1 MQMLRSTL
9 RWMTGFSG
17 MDAGKEPEAANS
29 SHSAVP
35 ESESSDSIE
44 VCIIYFEKFMY
55 FNCEYCLSIVTQRL
69 TIYRSQVDNSR
80 TVLLKIATLYAERL
94 MNDICLVVDG
104 VEYPA
109 HRLILCASS
118 DVFQVSTNLCTPG

>member
-1 MQMLRSTL
+1 M
-9 RWMTGFSG
+9 
-17 MDAGKEPEAANS
+17 
-29 SHSAVP
+29 
-35 ESESSDSIE
+35 
-44 VCIIYFEKFMY
+44 
-55 FNCEYCLSIVTQRL
+55 
-69 TIYRSQVDNSR
+69 DNSR

-118 DVFQVSTNLCTPG
+118 DVFQVSAKKYIYIYLRFSTE

>member
-1 MQMLRSTL
+1 M
-9 RWMTGFSG
+9 
-17 MDAGKEPEAANS
+17 
-29 SHSAVP
+29 
-35 ESESSDSIE
+35 
-44 VCIIYFEKFMY
+44 
-55 FNCEYCLSIVTQRL
+55 
-69 TIYRSQVDNSR
+69 DNSH

-118 DVFQVSTNLCTPG
+118 DVFQVSVKMSTLDNKKNLMLQMSERKMNDEIYMKIVGNADESSMERIAGKQSDSSGNASVRANI

>member
-1 MQMLRSTL
+1 MILDTL
-9 RWMTGFSG
+9 NIT
-17 MDAGKEPEAANS
+17 
-29 SHSAVP
+29 
-35 ESESSDSIE
+35 I
-44 VCIIYFEKFMY
+44 
-55 FNCEYCLSIVTQRL
+55 FNNLSQL
-69 TIYRSQVDNSR
+69 QVDNSR

-118 DVFQVSTNLCTPG
+118 DVFQVSVKTYNIVGNDANLLQSDLLSVD